1 MQLLRH
7 LIATAICGGV
17 ALSVAAQKSCQ
28 IGLQLG
34 FNTGT
39 VKYTPELTHDG
50 TVNTGY
56 QPGIAAGLTSSLPLG
71 QHWSLAPSIR
81 YLRTGFT
88 ISETVPTT
96 NSGGQGY
103 TAYQTTYALN
113 RAELPVD
120 ILYFFNPSQKGI
132 FLVAGASVGVLL
144 GGKRTTDVSYTDGVS
159 TGGYSVKDD
168 IKVAE
173 TYPLGVTNYYLQRW
187 DAGIKGGLGYQY
199 FHISVQAFYRFG
211 LVDIASK
218 SALSNFPSPSIY
230 SRMAELQ
237 VSYLFNK

>member
-1 MQLLRH
+1 MHLLRH
-7 LIATAICGGV
+7 LIATAICSGV
-17 ALSVAAQKSCQ
+17 ALNVAAQKGCQ
-28 IGLQLG
+28 VGLQIG

-39 VKYTPELTHDG
+39 IKYTPELTHDG

-56 QPGIAAGLTSSLPLG
+56 QSGIAAGLTSSLPLG
-71 QHWSLAPSIR
+71 QHWSLAPGLR

-88 ISETVPTT
+88 INETVPTT

-103 TAYQTTYALN
+103 TAYHTTYALN

-120 ILYFFNPSQKGI
+120 LLYFFSPSRKGI
-132 FLVAGASVGVLL
+132 FLVAGANVGALL
-144 GGKRTTDVSYTDGVS
+144 GGKRTTDISYTDGVT

-173 TYPLGVTNYYLQRW
+173 TYPLGVTDYRLQRW
-187 DAGIKGGLGYQY
+187 DAGIKGGIGYKY
-199 FHISVQAFYRFG
+199 CYISVQAFYRFG
-211 LVDIASK
+211 LVDIAAK